1 MTFTY
6 ETRANKDGSLTYSKT
21 VNLGFDSLSGK
32 RRQARLSGK
41 TVKELRQKWIAET
54 KRLHDGDYIEPSKVT
69 LGDYLTHWLA
79 TYAQHNVRPTTY
91 RSYEQLI
98 RVHIRPALGN
108 VPLQKL
114 TPAHLQRFYSD
125 KLVGGRSDGKPG
137 GLSPRTVRYLHSVI
151 REALSQAVKWQLT
164 TRNIAD
170 ATEPPRGTRPQV
182 QVWDRAEA
190 LRFLNVTGDDL
201 YGPIWLLALGTGLRR
216 GELLAL
222 RWQDIDLAR
231 GELSVRRNMVE
242 LGSKL
247 VFQEPKTSAGRRS
260 VRLSP
265 SIVVALKEHR
275 TTQQERRLFVGYWRD
290 PSLVFTTADGGP
302 IAPRNL
308 IRHFK
313 DLIARADL
321 PKIRFH
327 DLRHCHATLLLQ
339 EGLPAKIVSER
350 LGHAS
355 IAITLDTYSHVLPNM
370 QEQAAEGIER
380 ALFGA

>member
-1 MTFTY
+1 MTFTC
-6 ETRANKDGSLTYSKT
+6 ETRTTKDG
-21 VNLGFDSLSGK
+21 VNLGVDPVSGK
-32 RRQARLSGK
+32 RRQARLSAK

-54 KRLHDGDYIEPSKVT
+54 KRLNDGDYIEPSKVT
-69 LGDYLTHWLA
+69 LGDYLEHWLVP
-79 TYAQHNVRPTTY
+79 YARHNVRP
-91 RSYEQLI
+91 YEQLI
-98 RVHIRPALGN
+98 RVHIRPALAN
-108 VPLQKL
+108 ILLQKL
-114 TPAHLQRFYSD
+114 TPAHLQRFCSY

-137 GLSPRTVRYLHSVI
+137 GLSPRPVRYLRPVI

-170 ATEPPRGTRPQV
+170 ATEPPRGIRSQV
-182 QVWDRAEA
+182 QVWDSAEA
-190 LRFLNVTGDDL
+190 LRFLSVTADDS
-201 YGPIWLLALGTGLRR
+201 YGPVWLLALGTGLRR

-222 RWQDIDLAR
+222 RWQDLDLTK
-231 GELSVRRNMVE
+231 GELFVRRNMVQ

-265 SIVVALKEHR
+265 SLTLALKEHR
-275 TTQQERRLFVGYWRD
+275 TAQLEQRLLLGYWRD
-290 PSLVFTTADGGP
+290 QDLVFTTADGGP

-308 IRHFK
+308 IRRFK
-313 DLIARADL
+313 ALVVRANV

-327 DLRHCHATLLLQ
+327 DLRHCHATILLQ
-339 EGLPAKIVSER
+339 EGLPAKVVSER

-355 IAITLDTYSHVLPNM
+355 IAITLDTYSHVLPNI